1 MPASE
6 QFTPATQLDTD
17 LASFFFFYKYLYTAI
32 PILQFHLFANSN
44 ICSSF
49 LEIKTMWLI
58 FCVLD
63 KCRY

>member
-17 LASFFFFYKYLYTAI
+17 QASFFFFYKYLYTAI

-49 LEIKTMWLI
+49 LEIKTMW
-58 FCVLD
+58 
-63 KCRY
+63 